1 MVSTLNPGGF
11 IRQTGDIRQLLFYKK
26 SVILYDITY
35 YFCSHYLNG
44 AKDRTVD
51 QMLQAARS
59 GKQNIVE
66 GLNDGSTSTE
76 MAIKL
81 LNVARSSLAE
91 LQEDYQDYLRTRGLI
106 QWNEGHPRF
115 EKMREY
121 CYQHH
126 NLEDY
131 QAFFDRWDE
140 ETFSNIALTLI
151 HQADKGM
158 TTYLAKMEQDFLTH
172 GGIRE
177 AMSTVRKKKR
187 GY

>member
-1 MVSTLNPGGF
+1 MGSTLNPGGF
-11 IRQTGDIRQLLFYKK
+11 IRHPGNIRQLLFYKK
-26 SVILYDITY
+26 TVILYDLTY
-35 YFCSHYLNG
+35 RFCSRFLAG
-44 AKDRTVD
+44 GKDRTVD
-51 QMLQAARS
+51 QMIQAARS

-66 GLNDGSTSTE
+66 GLSDGSTSTE

-91 LQEDYQDYLRTRGLI
+91 LQEDFQDYLRTRGLK
-106 QWNEGHPRF
+106 QWDEGHPRF

-126 NLEDY
+126 ELEDY
-131 QAFFDRWDE
+131 EPFFERWDE
-140 ETFSNIALTLI
+140 ETFSNTALTLI

-158 TTYLAKMEQDFLTH
+158 TTYLAKMEQDFLDH

-177 AMSTVRKKKR
+177 AMTAARKTNR